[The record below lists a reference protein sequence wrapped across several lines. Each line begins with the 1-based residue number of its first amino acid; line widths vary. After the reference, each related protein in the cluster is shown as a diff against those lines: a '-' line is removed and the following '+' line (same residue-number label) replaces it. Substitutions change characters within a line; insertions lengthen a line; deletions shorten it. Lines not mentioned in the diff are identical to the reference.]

1 MTSISSSSVKS
12 VTSPIV
18 ETTTENVF
26 RFRTAFDKSKRFA
39 VPSGNGVDDTYEK
52 QIDKFGAVSFVKT
65 GSRNLYEEIQ
75 AHAEETDIN
84 FIVSRCVKNG
94 TLDLLAD
101 NGKGSVDVSMLPDNF
116 LDLWN
121 LKERLNN
128 EFLKLP
134 PEERELFKN
143 SPILYIDSRF
153 AGSAEKIISD
163 FRAQKNEAV
172 NDGEGVLKNE

>member
-1 MTSISSSSVKS
+1 MSSIVSSSIP
-12 VTSPIV
+12 TSNLQV
-18 ETTTENVF
+18 EFPF
-26 RFRTAFDKSKRFA
+26 RRAFDKSKRYI

-65 GSRNLYEEIQ
+65 GTRNLYEEIQ

-84 FIVSRCVKNG
+84 FIISRCVKNG

-128 EFLKLP
+128 EFMKLP
-134 PEERELFKN
+134 ADERELFNN

-153 AGSAEKIISD
+153 AGNAEKVISD
-163 FRAQKNEAV
+163 FRAKKQSAV
-172 NDGEGVLKNE
+172 NTGEGDIIHE

>member
-1 MTSISSSSVKS
+1 MTSTVSSSMKT
-12 VTSPIV
+12 VTSPKV
-18 ETTTENVF
+18 ETTTETEFPF
-26 RFRTAFDKSKRFA
+26 RRPFDKFKRYN
-39 VPSGNGVDDTYEK
+39 VPSGNGVEDTYEK
-52 QIDKFGAVSFVKT
+52 QVDKFGAVSFVKT
-65 GSRNLYEEIQ
+65 GTRNLYEEIQ
-75 AHAEETDIN
+75 ACADDTDIN

-153 AGSAEKIISD
+153 AGSAEKVISD
-163 FRAQKNEAV
+163 FRASKQAAV
-172 NDGEGVLKNE
+172 PNGEGEKKDE